1 MKMLFAI
8 LFFVAISM
16 TLLAV
21 VITSPATNTVQFS
34 WYTTTPVVCN
44 LYVYNEHFSKE
55 VFESK
60 PSKFHVLTVSD
71 LSPDVS
77 YKYRIECESSTDYV
91 LEGNFSIPFNPG
103 NHFRFV
109 VYGDSRSNPKIHL
122 RVTKVISSKEPL
134 FVLHTGD
141 IVYSDSRINDWAD
154 FFKATEPL
162 SNVLFFPAIGNHE
175 KAAENYKTFFSL
187 PGNESYYSF
196 KIGELLFIVLNTNE
210 RFDRY
215 SEQYKWLKSLVMTNF
230 AKFTIVMFHHPPF
243 SYSSHGDSYFVK
255 TILVPLFE
263 KYGVD
268 LVLSGHDHN
277 YQRIEHNGLT
287 YIVIGGGGASPYG
300 IKDPSGPVA
309 SFEGYHFVLFEY
321 DNGKL
326 KGTCYDIKGQEI
338 DSFFVFPR

>member
-1 MKMLFAI
+1 MKMLFVI
-8 LFFVAISM
+8 LFFVTISM
-16 TLLAV
+16 TLPAV

-55 VFESK
+55 VFESE

-71 LSPDVS
+71 LFPDVS
-77 YKYRIECESSTDYV
+77 YRYRIECVFSTDYV

-103 NHFRFV
+103 NHFKFV
-109 VYGDSRSNPKIHL
+109 VYGDSRSNPGIHL
-122 RVTKVISSKEPL
+122 KVTKVISSKEPL

-141 IVYSDSRINDWAD
+141 IVYSDACINDWANL
-154 FFKATEPL
+154 FKATEPL

-175 KAAENYKTFFSL
+175 KKAENYKAFFSL

-210 RFDRY
+210 RFDWC
-215 SEQYKWLKSLVMTNF
+215 SDQYKWLESLVMTNI
-230 AKFTIVMFHHPPF
+230 AEFTIVMFHHPPF
-243 SYSSHGDSYFVK
+243 SYNSYLYSYFVK
-255 TILVPLFE
+255 IILVPLFE

-277 YQRIEHNGLT
+277 YQRVEHNGLT
-287 YIVIGGGGASPYG
+287 YIVTGGGGAFSYDAKNPL
-300 IKDPSGPVA
+300 GPIA
-309 SFEGYHFVLFEY
+309 SFKGYHFVLFEY
-321 DNGKL
+321 DNGTL

-338 DSFFVFPR
+338 DSFFVSPH